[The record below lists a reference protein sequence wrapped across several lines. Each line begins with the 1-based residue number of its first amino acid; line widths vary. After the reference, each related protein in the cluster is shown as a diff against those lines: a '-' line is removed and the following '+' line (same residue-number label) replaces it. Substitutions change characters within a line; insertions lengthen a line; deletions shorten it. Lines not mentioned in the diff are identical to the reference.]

1 VTEGRRVWIVFC
13 RDPLNP
19 REVDSAFVRESEV
32 ALRHGATLAL
42 IDDEAL
48 VAGDAA
54 RAIRRVPET
63 TGAPAVYRGWMLDP
77 TAYTALYESLLSRGL
92 ALVNTPEQYVQCHY
106 LPASY
111 DVIAGHTPETVWL
124 AGAAVHDESEIHAAL
139 ARFGTAPVIVKDFV
153 KSRKHEWLE
162 ACFIPSAADV
172 AAVRRVVRTFLE
184 RQGGDLAGGLVFRRF
199 VRFKPIGV
207 HPKSGMPLSREF
219 RRFYFHGDLLAQFP
233 YWEAGDD
240 GDAPPADLFA
250 DVARSVRSRFFTM
263 DLAQQEDGRWL
274 IVELGDGQVAGL
286 PERADVDSFYAAL
299 VSRAESA

>member
-1 VTEGRRVWIVFC
+1 VWIVFC

-19 REVDSAFVRESEV
+19 REVDSAFLRESEA

-54 RAIRRVPET
+54 RATRRIPET

-77 TAYTALYESLLSRGL
+77 AAYTALYESLLSRGL
-92 ALVNTPEQYVQCHY
+92 ALVNTPEQYVHCHY

-124 AGAAVHDESEIHAAL
+124 TGAAIHDEAAVQAAL
-139 ARFGTAPVIVKDFV
+139 ARFGDAPVIVKDFV

-162 ACFIPSAADV
+162 ACFIPSAADGV
-172 AAVRRVVRTFLE
+172 AVRRVVRTFLE
-184 RQGGDLAGGLVFRRF
+184 RQGADLAGGLVFRRF
-199 VRFKPIGV
+199 VRFKPIGS

-219 RRFYFHGDLLAQFP
+219 RRFYFDGALLAQFP
-233 YWEAGDD
+233 YWDTGDSR
-240 GDAPPADLFA
+240 GEAPPADLFA
-250 DVARSVRSRFFTM
+250 DIARSVRSRFFTM

-274 IVELGDGQVAGL
+274 TVELGDGQVAGL
-286 PERADVDSFYAAL
+286 PENVDVDPFYAAL
-299 VSRAESA
+299 LAKAD